1 MVPVQMGAL
10 EHDVGDD
17 AEHGQRD
24 ALLDNLE
31 LDEVEGASVV
41 HKTQSVGGHLTTILK
56 EGNAPREGDDAD
68 EGPMA
73 RRACFL

>member
-24 ALLDNLE
+24 ALLYNLE
-31 LDEVEGASVV
+31 LDEVEGPSVV
-41 HKTQSVGGHLTTILK
+41 YET
-56 EGNAPREGDDAD
+56 
-68 EGPMA
+68 
-73 RRACFL
+73 